1 MKKILILFI
10 SIILF
15 LPVFAQEQ
23 TDSLKTKRLDEVII
37 KGKAL
42 FDMERLTPVE
52 GTNIWSGIK
61 ILYVDHFILLAR
73 PNISAFNRSKSFHIK
88 QSFSLDNNFV

>member
-15 LPVFAQEQ
+15 LPVFALEQ

-52 GTNIWSGIK
+52 GTNIWSGKKNEVINVQN
-61 ILYVDHFILLAR
+61 LNA
-73 PNISAFNRSKSFHIK
+73 NIAEKTPRQIFAKVPGVCVC
-88 QSFSLDNNFV
+88 L